1 MIDIDDIRDSLQDQ
15 IVAGGKELAK
25 IKGEMKRLR
34 AAHHRY
40 LDLMERAKRTEERLL
55 ATAYVLYE
63 DRYSDVESIKEFL
76 AERGVHVEPIT
87 RQKHNLWMAM
97 REIVRQVP
105 QIQVVE
111 LELLLRRLNR
121 KVSRA
126 AIESALETHKDVFH
140 ISRKGRQKFVA
151 LKQATG

>member
-15 IVAGGKELAK
+15 ITAGGKELAK
-25 IKGEMKRLR
+25 IKDEMKRLR

-40 LDLMERAKRTEERLL
+40 LDLLDRAKMTEERLL

-63 DRYSDVESIKEFL
+63 DRYSDIESIKDFL
-76 AERGVHVEPIT
+76 AERGVLVDPIT

-151 LKQATG
+151 LK